1 MCYFYVDLF
10 CCFVIWDYKAR
21 VKSAE
26 WSGMVGLESQQE
38 NR

>member
-1 MCYFYVDLF
+1 L
-10 CCFVIWDYKAR
+10 DYKAR